1 VIPTNLNVLAPIL
14 DVLVVLWLFSAGFLL
29 VWEWMEERSSNPRSR
44 KRLHLPRQYPCRRA
58 YTTHRRRRCGQPC
71 ARRRRWTYI
80 GEGADRSKGF
90 WEVVQGIE
98 SGRRL
103 PLEMENSSRNAV
115 TKVLTDLILT
125 QLGGIDSYEERANE
139 LPVKQER
146 MRLEKETTEES
157 ILTLMKVADE
167 LDLYEDVVRDIVI
180 PQRIK
185 AYFWGPEH
193 PNTQR
198 P

>member
-1 VIPTNLNVLAPIL
+1 VYA
-14 DVLVVLWLFSAGFLL
+14 
-29 VWEWMEERSSNPRSR
+29 
-44 KRLHLPRQYPCRRA
+44 
-58 YTTHRRRRCGQPC
+58 RRRCYVRQCIG
-71 ARRRRWTYI
+71 RVRWRYI
-80 GEGADRSKGF
+80 GEGAERSKGF
-90 WEVVQGIE
+90 WEIVQEIE

-103 PLEMENSSRNAV
+103 PLETENTSRDAV
-115 TKVLTDLILT
+115 TKVITNLILT

-146 MRLEKETTEES
+146 MRLEKEKTEES
-157 ILTLMKVADE
+157 ILTIMKVADE

-185 AYFWGPEH
+185 EYFWGPEH